1 MDVSLLIRLVD
12 QFTGPAQKVR
22 GALENIGSGINSF
35 KSGASDALKS
45 GFSIDNIE
53 AATKNAEIKLSQ
65 ARGKLL
71 GAFGQALAI
80 GAPVIKAAQ
89 FDQSMKGLEKV
100 LNDLPVERIQQLR
113 KFALDT
119 SALIPI
125 AAKDLLELM
134 SEAAQ
139 GDVPQEE
146 LEAFSTYVAKASV
159 AFDMAGKEIGERF
172 AKLRNVYKLNQEG
185 IEDLGD
191 ATNHL
196 SNNMAA
202 KAEQITN
209 FTNRANAAAGTL
221 KLSAV
226 QMAAIGTAMVAAG
239 SVPETAARGMVAFST
254 RVLAGGKKIDAA
266 FEEIG
271 VSREKLLKD
280 IQNEGPTALLK
291 FFELLASKGDEGK
304 AALKDIVG
312 QDYYKDFAKLIDNPQ
327 LLAKALQLVAN
338 QSDYAGSAT
347 EEAAKQAEGAVKKWE
362 LLVNKLNRG
371 AIVIGDQ
378 LLPTLLELATQVGAI
393 IDRFAEWATVNPEL
407 TKYLVT
413 AIAALMGL
421 SIAGKVLGVV
431 FAGMRAGILPLLG
444 FFLKFNSAGRNVAK
458 GWLLIRLG
466 AVAARRA
473 FGLLASTS
481 RVVAAGLRGIA
492 SGAAQAS
499 RQIIATQG
507 RARTMATAVRR
518 MIAASWIWTLGFEI
532 LDDLGRT
539 PEERMEQ
546 VRKNHERWKKIE
558 KDVEKSWFGQMWQG
572 MKDRANA
579 MMGLEQG
586 VVPAEALSAW
596 GKAKAKQFYD
606 VGVSW
611 MGSLRDGLQSLWKEI
626 ETWFNEQIAW
636 LKGLLNFDLKINW
649 PTPPEWLTYL
659 MGIVGKGVNVV
670 KDAVN
675 SSAGA
680 LVPPGINSGEAPLAN
695 VSNPLG
701 DAKVDQTITVV
712 NGQTPNLNVGPIHI
726 TGVSDPQAAV
736 KAAGAEFGRRG
747 AQLMSGKSGALH
759 GGTE

>member
-378 LLPTLLELATQVGAI
+378 LLPTLLG
-393 IDRFAEWATVNPEL
+393 
-407 TKYLVT
+407 
-413 AIAALMGL
+413 
-421 SIAGKVLGVV
+421 
-431 FAGMRAGILPLLG
+431 
-444 FFLKFNSAGRNVAK
+444 
-458 GWLLIRLG
+458 
-466 AVAARRA
+466 
-473 FGLLASTS
+473 
-481 RVVAAGLRGIA
+481 RVVILNVQDTQSLIN
-492 SGAAQAS
+492 
-499 RQIIATQG
+499 RQGFG
-507 RARTMATAVRR
+507 R
-518 MIAASWIWTLGFEI
+518 
-532 LDDLGRT
+532 
-539 PEERMEQ
+539 
-546 VRKNHERWKKIE
+546 KIE
-558 KDVEKSWFGQMWQG
+558 FSIKVAPFSGDGKPVGLFG
-572 MKDRANA
+572 
-579 MMGLEQG
+579 
-586 VVPAEALSAW
+586 
-596 GKAKAKQFYD
+596 
-606 VGVSW
+606 
-611 MGSLRDGLQSLWKEI
+611 
-626 ETWFNEQIAW
+626 
-636 LKGLLNFDLKINW
+636 
-649 PTPPEWLTYL
+649 
-659 MGIVGKGVNVV
+659 
-670 KDAVN
+670 
-675 SSAGA
+675 
-680 LVPPGINSGEAPLAN
+680 
-695 VSNPLG
+695 
-701 DAKVDQTITVV
+701 
-712 NGQTPNLNVGPIHI
+712 
-726 TGVSDPQAAV
+726 
-736 KAAGAEFGRRG
+736 
-747 AQLMSGKSGALH
+747 
-759 GGTE
+759 

>member
-53 AATKNAEIKLSQ
+53 AATKNAEAKLSQ

-100 LNDLPVERIQQLR
+100 LNDLPVKRVQQLR

-119 SALIPI
+119 SALIPV

-139 GDVPQEE
+139 GGVPQEE

-159 AFDMAGKEIGERF
+159 AFDMAGQEIGERF
-172 AKLRNVYKLNQEG
+172 AKLRNVYRLNQEG

-202 KAEQITN
+202 KAEEITN
-209 FTNRANAAAGTL
+209 FTNRAASAAGIL
-221 KLSAV
+221 KVSAV
-226 QMAAIGTAMVAAG
+226 EVAAFGTAMVAAG
-239 SVPETAARGMVAFST
+239 AVPETAARGFNAFAT
-254 RVLAGGKKIDAA
+254 RILAGGKRIDAA
-266 FEEIG
+266 FEDIG

-280 IQNEGPTALLK
+280 IQTDGASAILK
-291 FFELLASKGDEGK
+291 FFELLASKGDDGK

-312 QDYYKDFAKLIDNPQ
+312 QDYVKDFAKLIDNPQ
-327 LLAKALQLVAN
+327 LLAQALQLVAN

-347 EEAAKQAEGAVKKWE
+347 EEAAKQAEGAVKQWE

-371 AIVIGDQ
+371 AIVIGDA
-378 LLPTLLELATQVGAI
+378 LLPTLLELATQVGSI
-393 IDRFAEWATVNPEL
+393 IDRFAEWAAVNPEL

-458 GWLLIRLG
+458 GWLLMRLG
-466 AVAARRA
+466 AAAVLRT
-473 FGLLASTS
+473 FGLFAAAS
-481 RVVAAGLRGIA
+481 RVVAAGMRGIG

-507 RARTMATAVRR
+507 RARTMATGLRR
-518 MIAASWIWTLGFEI
+518 IMAGSWMLSMGFEI
-532 LDDLGRT
+532 LDDIGRT
-539 PEERMEQ
+539 PEERLEQ
-546 VRKNHERWKKIE
+546 LRKNAEGWSKFER
-558 KDVEKSWFGQMWQG
+558 DVEKSWFGQMWQG
-572 MKDRANA
+572 VKDRANTL
-579 MMGLEQG
+579 MGLEQG

-636 LKGLLNFDLKINW
+636 LKGLLNFDLNINW

-659 MGIVGKGVNVV
+659 MGIAGKGVNVV

-680 LVPPGINSGEAPLAN
+680 LVPPGIGSGEPSLSS